1 MILPTCSYAARRS
14 RYFIVV
20 RLGRVMCGA
29 IAICGGWREHEGHIP
44 LGCAEGP
51 AGLDVRPGG
60 DGSVRYAV
68 DGRVELGGTAGVF
81 DVIGRWGASISWE
94 QGWEQTL
101 NLWTTGVSYSVQR
114 FPSSLYVVHFI
125 LKPVFVCVCSKN

>member
-1 MILPTCSYAARRS
+1 M
-14 RYFIVV
+14 
-20 RLGRVMCGA
+20 
-29 IAICGGWREHEGHIP
+29 
-44 LGCAEGP
+44 GCAEGP

-81 DVIGRWGASISWE
+81 DVIGRWGASISRE

-101 NLWTTGVSYSVQR
+101 NLWTAGVSYSVQR